1 MQFVNSFGECG
12 GIDALLN
19 ILKICG
25 STEGE
30 NKIVP
35 FKLLRSLSFTII
47 TLYNYLEEAL
57 ADRLMKAFK
66 EALTKK
72 FYNLT
77 EKEIKDV
84 DKNFL
89 YTFVNDVRI
98 VLEKH
103 FKEEEVCEF
112 IEKVKLELSLRF
124 LTSPFLEKRLKGIN
138 EIKEISERIEYRE
151 YM

>member
-1 MQFVNSFGECG
+1 
-12 GIDALLN
+12 
-19 ILKICG
+19 
-25 STEGE
+25 
-30 NKIVP
+30 
-35 FKLLRSLSFTII
+35 
-47 TLYNYLEEAL
+47 
-57 ADRLMKAFK
+57 MKSFK

-77 EKEIKDV
+77 EKEIKDI
-84 DKNFL
+84 DKNFV

-112 IEKVKLELSLRF
+112 IEKIKLELSLRF

-138 EIKEISERIEYRE
+138 EIKEISERIEYKE
-151 YM
+151 YMESYN